1 MDGLNKALVGCDSR
15 ELIGTCWEPFVSY
28 WEHRH
33 PYQFSLLCSQWVV
46 AGHKWRQFVLLNLCK
61 WDVHV
66 IMCRIPWNSWC
77 AEFSGSCK
85 AVSSRSKTR
94 SQLSPSHCSSILACL
109 LPTQSITLFFF
120 FLLLEKDVKL
130 EKNKLDSGGLR
141 DCFLCR
147 THTHLCCLYK
157 QRLQRLTDL
166 TTIHRKL
173 RGLTVS
179 PGILW
184 SRWKSAMTA
193 TLSCSPQCIHYCRL

>member
-1 MDGLNKALVGCDSR
+1 
-15 ELIGTCWEPFVSY
+15 
-28 WEHRH
+28 
-33 PYQFSLLCSQWVV
+33 
-46 AGHKWRQFVLLNLCK
+46 
-61 WDVHV
+61 
-66 IMCRIPWNSWC
+66 MCRIPWNSWC

-85 AVSSRSKTR
+85 AVSSRGKTR
-94 SQLSPSHCSSILACL
+94 SQLAPSHCSSVLACL

-120 FLLLEKDVKL
+120 FFFLLPEKDVKL

-193 TLSCSPQCIHYCRL
+193 TLSCSPQCIHSCRLQMYFPWQNTNTHTHQKRRAKKCCNNACHFNFLCLICMLRDFIPGRTIAAKKQIIMDAITV

>member
-1 MDGLNKALVGCDSR
+1 MSTLLHVAFLGILDVLNSLVAVRRCHREAKPGLSYRRHTAVLYWLVC
-15 ELIGTCWEPFVSY
+15 C
-28 WEHRH
+28 
-33 PYQFSLLCSQWVV
+33 Q
-46 AGHKWRQFVLLNLCK
+46 LN
-61 WDVHV
+61 
-66 IMCRIPWNSWC
+66 P
-77 AEFSGSCK
+77 
-85 AVSSRSKTR
+85 
-94 SQLSPSHCSSILACL
+94 SP
-109 LPTQSITLFFF
+109 FFF
-120 FLLLEKDVKL
+120 FFLLEKDVKL